1 MIMNA
6 FDEFKRTFSKRSTLT
21 QLIMVNVGV
30 YLFLKILGVVFFLFR
45 QENLEQL
52 VLGYLALPADPAVIL
67 KKPWTIISYMFLH
80 YDFFHILFNMLW
92 LYWFG
97 KIFLE
102 YLNPKKLISVYLIG
116 GLAGGLVYVLAFNL
130 FPAFEETVGQ
140 SVALGASAAVLAI
153 VMAIS
158 FYVPEYTLYLMF
170 FGPVKLKYIALV
182 TVLIDI
188 LSIKSGNAGGHL
200 AHLGGALFGFLYATQ
215 LRRGLDLSK
224 GFSKLMDSMTSLFRP
239 RPKMKVHYK
248 KPEGRPET
256 DMEYNA
262 RRAAE
267 QRTIDQILDKIAR
280 SGYEGLSKEE
290 KDLLFKS
297 SKK

>member
-1 MIMNA
+1 MNA

-21 QLIMVNVGV
+21 QLIMINVGV
-30 YLFLKILGVVFFLFR
+30 YLFLKILGVLFFLFK

-52 VLGYLALPADPAVIL
+52 VLSYLALPANPQMIL
-67 KKPWTIISYMFLH
+67 RKPWTIISYMFLH

-116 GLAGGLVYVLAFNL
+116 GLTGGLVYVLAFNL
-130 FPAFEETVGQ
+130 FPAFQASVGQ

-153 VMAIS
+153 VMAIA
-158 FYVPEYTLYLMF
+158 FYVPDYTLYLMF

-182 TVLIDI
+182 TVLIDV
-188 LSIKSGNAGGHL
+188 LSMRSGNAGGHL

-215 LRRGLDLSK
+215 LHRGKDMSK
-224 GFSKLMDSMTSLFRP
+224 GFNRFMDTLFSLFKRRP
-239 RPKMKVHYK
+239 NMKVKYK

-280 SGYEGLSKEE
+280 NGYEGLSKEE
-290 KDLLFKS
+290 KEILFKS